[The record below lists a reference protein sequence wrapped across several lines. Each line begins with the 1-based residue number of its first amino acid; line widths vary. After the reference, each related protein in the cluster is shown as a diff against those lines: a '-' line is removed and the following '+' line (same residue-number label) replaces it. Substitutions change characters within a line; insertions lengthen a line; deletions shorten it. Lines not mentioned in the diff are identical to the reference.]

1 MRNGYWSRP
10 DLLVAQRPQT
20 GIKPDAQVAD
30 KICIRA
36 PMVVSDGGP
45 AGGRLFQALAERGS
59 FELLLLQA
67 TVPDEGS
74 NDNGVRYG
82 SGSEDLE
89 GGQQGAILLGSSV
102 GDDGR
107 YPVAG
112 NGHQNERESEEQRQG
127 DLAAR
132 GHGGQLDDG
141 DGEHDQEQVSDDVAS
156 PHGDELRIALATLR
170 PRVRGDLPV
179 VVEGLALG
187 QGGDDHGDEGD
198 CEEEAD
204 NLEDILERTPP
215 DLRRDASQEFGNGEL
230 GRPYAVYPT
239 LDAV

>member
-1 MRNGYWSRP
+1 MGMGNMTRSKSVTT
-10 DLLVAQRPQT
+10 L
-20 GIKPDAQVAD
+20 QV
-30 KICIRA
+30 
-36 PMVVSDGGP
+36 
-45 AGGRLFQALAERGS
+45 
-59 FELLLLQA
+59 
-67 TVPDEGS
+67 
-74 NDNGVRYG
+74 
-82 SGSEDLE
+82 
-89 GGQQGAILLGSSV
+89 
-102 GDDGR
+102 
-107 YPVAG
+107 
-112 NGHQNERESEEQRQG
+112 
-127 DLAAR
+127 
-132 GHGGQLDDG
+132 
-141 DGEHDQEQVSDDVAS
+141 